1 MVIQGDR
8 FGSFIFPVF
17 VNIFAIFVLV
27 VVLGKKEMQKFR
39 GFVCLTLVVKREKN
53 ICSCKQ
59 CNTCS
64 FFIVFSPLL
73 DFCGCLCLFPWIMI
87 GKRKERKERSG
98 DSRRLICCRIKTNRG
113 ENSRVTCLDFQ
124 KRNI

>member
-27 VVLGKKEMQKFR
+27 VVFGKKEMQKFR

-59 CNTCS
+59 CNTWFFFRCFRSS
-64 FFIVFSPLL
+64 FGFLWLFVFVSL
-73 DFCGCLCLFPWIMI
+73 DNDWEK
-87 GKRKERKERSG
+87 KRKEKKDLGTR
-98 DSRRLICCRIKTNRG
+98 D
-113 ENSRVTCLDFQ
+113 V
-124 KRNI
+124 